1 MVKAKTMNRFA
12 IIFWI
17 LLFTGFLFGC
27 APIQKSVPAASLSLS
42 FGQLQMRNNSVSLL
56 YDLLGD
62 EKNVSKVLIIKGN
75 RESLHS
81 LIKNISATTGDGAK
95 RLEQLAKIDPT
106 LNLHAL
112 ELPAGEKATRDA
124 IAKTEEKELLFSSG
138 ENFEFTLLL
147 TQADALSYGWH
158 LAKIAAENSA
168 DPAQIREFDSL
179 NVALQNLYQQV
190 VALMRSPPAK

>member
-1 MVKAKTMNRFA
+1 MNRLA
-12 IIFWI
+12 IIYWTLF
-17 LLFTGFLFGC
+17 FTGFLFGC
-27 APIQKSVPAASLSLS
+27 APLPKAVPPASPSLSI
-42 FGQLQMRNNSVSLL
+42 GQLQMRNNSVSLL

-75 RESLHS
+75 RESLHN

-95 RLEQLAKIDPT
+95 RLEQLAKKDPT
-106 LNLHAL
+106 LNLRAL

-158 LAKIAAENSA
+158 LAKIAAENSI

-179 NVALQNLYQQV
+179 SVAMQDLYKQA

>member
-1 MVKAKTMNRFA
+1 MTRRL
-12 IIFWI
+12 IPILG
-17 LLFTGFLFGC
+17 LLFSAGIFCGC
-27 APIQKSVPAASLSLS
+27 AQFQKAAPAKNAPAISAEK
-42 FGQLQMRNNSVSLL
+42 LQMRNNSVSLL

-75 RESLHS
+75 REELHR
-81 LIKNISATTGDGAK
+81 LIKMISTTSGNGAK
-95 RLEQLAKIDPT
+95 QLEQMAKADPT

-124 IAKTEEKELLFSSG
+124 ISKTKEKELLFSSG

-158 LAKIAAENSA
+158 LAKIAAENSSQ
-168 DPAQIREFDSL
+168 PEQVQEFDS
-179 NVALQNLYQQV
+179 VSEAMQALYKQV
-190 VALMRSPPAK
+190 VALMRSPPPAK

>member
-1 MVKAKTMNRFA
+1 MNRLT
-12 IIFWI
+12 IIYWTLF
-17 LLFTGFLFGC
+17 FTGFLFGC
-27 APIQKSVPAASLSLS
+27 APIPKAVPPASPSLSI
-42 FGQLQMRNNSVSLL
+42 GQLQMRNNSVSLL

-95 RLEQLAKIDPT
+95 RLELLAKKDPT
-106 LNLHAL
+106 LNLRAL

-168 DPAQIREFDSL
+168 DPAQVREFDSL
-179 NVALQNLYQQV
+179 SVAMQDLYKQA

>member
-1 MVKAKTMNRFA
+1 
-12 IIFWI
+12 
-17 LLFTGFLFGC
+17 
-27 APIQKSVPAASLSLS
+27 
-42 FGQLQMRNNSVSLL
+42 MRNNSVSLL

-62 EKNVSKVLIIKGN
+62 EKNVSKVLLIKGS
-75 RESLHS
+75 REAMHS
-81 LIKNISATTGDGAK
+81 LIEAISATTGDGAK
-95 RLEQLAKIDPT
+95 QLEQLAKADPT
-106 LNLHAL
+106 LNLHAI
-112 ELPAGEKATRDA
+112 ELPPGEKATRGA
-124 IAKTEEKELLFSSG
+124 ITKTEEKELLFSSG

>member
-1 MVKAKTMNRFA
+1 MNRPA
-12 IIFWI
+12 IIFGI
-17 LLFTGFLFGC
+17 LFVAGFLLSC
-27 APIQKSVPAASLSLS
+27 APIQKKIPPASPSLSI
-42 FGQLQMRNNSVSLL
+42 GQLQMRNNSVSLL

-62 EKNVSKVLIIKGN
+62 EKNVGKVLIIKGS

-81 LIKNISATTGDGAK
+81 LIKNISAATGDGAK
-95 RLEQLAKIDPT
+95 RLEQLAKTDSS

-124 IAKTEEKELLFSSG
+124 IAKTKEKELLFSSG

-158 LAKIAAENSA
+158 LAKIASENSA

-179 NVALQNLYQQV
+179 NVAMQDLYKQV

>member
-1 MVKAKTMNRFA
+1 MNRLA
-12 IIFWI
+12 IIYWI
-17 LLFTGFLFGC
+17 LLFTGFLSGC
-27 APIQKSVPAASLSLS
+27 APIQKSILPASPSRS
-42 FGQLQMRNNSVSLL
+42 IEQFQMRNNSVSLL

-62 EKNVSKVLIIKGN
+62 EKNVGKVLIIKGN
-75 RESLHS
+75 RESLHN
-81 LIKNISATTGDGAK
+81 LIKNISATTRDGAK
-95 RLEQLAKIDPT
+95 RLEQLAKTDPT

-158 LAKIAAENSA
+158 LAKIASENSTN
-168 DPAQIREFDSL
+168 PAQIREFDSL
-179 NVALQNLYQQV
+179 SVAMQDLYKQI

>member
-1 MVKAKTMNRFA
+1 LPKPAPVKNSPT
-12 IIFWI
+12 I
-17 LLFTGFLFGC
+17 
-27 APIQKSVPAASLSLS
+27 AAEK
-42 FGQLQMRNNSVSLL
+42 LQMRNNSVSLL

-62 EKNVSKVLIIKGN
+62 EKNVSKILIIKGN

-95 RLEQLAKIDPT
+95 QLEQLAKADPT
-106 LNLHAL
+106 LNLHAI
-112 ELPAGEKATRDA
+112 ELPPGEKATRDA
-124 IAKTEEKELLFSSG
+124 IAKTEEKELLFSAG

-168 DPAQIREFDSL
+168 DPAQIHEFNSL
-179 NVALQNLYQQV
+179 KVALQNLYQQV

>member
-1 MVKAKTMNRFA
+1 MMKRFMPVFGILFCA
-12 IIFWI
+12 GIFC
-17 LLFTGFLFGC
+17 GC
-27 APIQKSVPAASLSLS
+27 ATVQKPASPKNSPAISAEK
-42 FGQLQMRNNSVSLL
+42 LQMRNNSVSLL

-62 EKNVSKVLIIKGN
+62 EKNVSKVLIIKGS

-81 LIKNISATTGDGAK
+81 LIKNISATTGDAAK
-95 RLEQLAKIDPT
+95 RLEQLAKTDPT

-112 ELPAGEKATRDA
+112 ELPPGEKATRDA

-147 TQADALSYGWH
+147 TQADALSYGSH

-168 DPAQIREFDSL
+168 DPAQIHEFDSL